1 MFSKKKLLASTDFDV
16 VEAQRKSFIKILDS
30 AWEKANEGRH
40 AEAQE
45 RVAEADALWKKV
57 KKVHGVEL

>member
-16 VEAQRKSFIKILDS
+16 VEAQRKSFIHILDQ
-30 AWEKANEGRH
+30 AWQSVNEGRD
-40 AEAQE
+40 
-45 RVAEADALWKKV
+45 ADAKKYIGQAGALWKKV